1 MENGVRKLVERML
14 ASLEDDGYGRKTR
27 AAYKRTWGGFASW
40 CEKRAISQAGEE
52 AARGYIEEMGWPT
65 EGRSQAARE
74 ARAVLRLVASE
85 GGDRLLTRLPGT
97 PAEVPGVF
105 MGLYESYGENL
116 NGGPVSEGTVR
127 RRLCRIRPFLRHLS
141 DCGVADAAEV
151 TAEHVI
157 AYAGELSS
165 LPSSSRAASLRELR
179 AFLRFAAD
187 GWGMRAGLSELY
199 PKVLVDCDDVLPS
212 TFTQDELRA
221 VVEAAR
227 SASGPCSKRNLAVV
241 LLAVTT
247 GMRSGDVRDLTFD
260 QVSWHDRVIRFA
272 QGKTGAPVA
281 LPITEDCMLALA
293 DYVKSE
299 RPESDDPHV
308 FLRARA
314 PHVPY
319 SRHYSFHHVVAG
331 LVSAA
336 GIEVG
341 SRHHGMHSLRHSA
354 AVNLLGSGATYPVL
368 SGILGHECANTTK
381 RYLRVDVEAL
391 RAMCLEVPYA

>member
-1 MENGVRKLVERML
+1 MENGVRRLIEKML
-14 ASLEDDGYGRKTR
+14 ASLENDGYGRKTR
-27 AAYKRTWGGFASW
+27 TAYKRVWDGFARW
-40 CEKRAISQAGEE
+40 CEIRAISQVKEE
-52 AARGYIEEMGWPT
+52 AAHGYIEEMGWPT
-65 EGRSQAARE
+65 EGRSQAAWE
-74 ARAVLRLVASE
+74 ARAVLRLVASR

-97 PAEVPGVF
+97 PAEVPGAF
-105 MGLYESYGENL
+105 LDLYEGYGENL
-116 NGGPVSEGTVR
+116 SGSPISEDTVR

-141 DCGVADAAEV
+141 DCGVANAEAV

-157 AYAGELSS
+157 AYASGLSS

-179 AFLRFAAD
+179 AFLRFATE
-187 GWGMRAGLSELY
+187 GRGMGAGLSELF
-199 PKVLVDCDDVLPS
+199 PKVLVDCEDVLPS

-247 GMRSGDVRDLTFD
+247 GMRSGDVRDLMFD
-260 QVSWHDRVIRFA
+260 QISWHDRVIRFA
-272 QGKTGAPVA
+272 QGKTGASVA
-281 LPITEDCMLALA
+281 LPVTEDCVLALA
-293 DYVKSE
+293 DYVRSE

-308 FLRARA
+308 FLRSRA
-314 PHVPY
+314 PHSPY
-319 SRHYSFHHVVAG
+319 SRHYSFHHVVSG
-331 LVSAA
+331 LVEAA

-341 SRHHGMHSLRHSA
+341 GRHHGMHSLRHSA

-391 RAMCLEVPYA
+391 RAMCLEVPHA